1 MWHFRRDDFGG
12 FILPIAAR
20 QNPSHLWFAGLNNGY
35 VRAPIMALAYLA
47 FDPATFA
54 AVLRELAGST

>member
-1 MWHFRRDDFGG
+1 
-12 FILPIAAR
+12 
-20 QNPSHLWFAGLNNGY
+20 
-35 VRAPIMALAYLA
+35 MALAYLA